1 MARLN
6 PKHETKLGK
15 ADEAAAAEPAPAKEE
30 RTCAVAPPASPDPE
44 VSEHVRRRTFSAAY
58 KLRILREVEA
68 CEGPG
73 EIGALLRREGLY
85 SSHLTSWRRQRDEG
99 ALKLMSSQRRG
110 PKPRK
115 NPLAKQVHQLERENA
130 RLQRRLEQAEAII
143 AIQKKVSDL
152 LGIPLN
158 GPRTGEND

>member
-6 PKHETKLGK
+6 PKHDMKPRK

-30 RTCAVAPPASPDPE
+30 RTAPVAPPASPDPE

-58 KLRILREVEA
+58 KLRILREAEA

-143 AIQKKVSDL
+143 AIQKKVSEL

-158 GPRTGEND
+158 GPRTDEND